1 MIFPGSLTAL
11 RYELQASASV
21 SREIAIWELFPSQRW
36 PACCRGHVGQS
47 GRAPFCSDLPFD
59 EGCHPL
65 LYFVPRYPRVRDFEI
80 SREFWNWKWEW
91 EVEGKIGS
99 GWAMFSIVFG
109 RFRSGISESTVELRS
124 MKFFFLSIRE
134 FSSWAFV
141 IWRG

>member
-21 SREIAIWELFPSQRW
+21 SWNRNLGTFFESTLAGLLSRPRW
-36 PACCRGHVGQS
+36 PKRPS
-47 GRAPFCSDLPFD
+47 TILLFLPFD

-80 SREFWNWKWEW
+80 SREFWNWNERWRERLGR
-91 EVEGKIGS
+91 VGLCFRS
-99 GWAMFSIVFG
+99 FG

-124 MKFFFLSIRE
+124 MKFFFLSISE

>member
-21 SREIAIWELFPSQRW
+21 SREIAIWELFSSQRW

-80 SREFWNWKWEW
+80 SREFWNGNERWREKLGR
-91 EVEGKIGS
+91 VGLCFRS
-99 GWAMFSIVFG
+99 FG

-124 MKFFFLSIRE
+124 MKFFFLSISE